1 MIFYKIILN
10 YYYDTGGNVTTT
22 GNLEI
27 ASINPFR
34 YRSYYYDKETGFY
47 YLNSRYYN
55 PIWGRFLNVDSVIGA
70 NRDILGNNLYA
81 YCSNNPASKID
92 FNGFSAI
99 NLSILGAGG
108 HIGFSCDA
116 PIEW

>member
-1 MIFYKIILN
+1 MKMPISVLN
-10 YYYDTGGNVTTT
+10 SMVPNVK
-22 GNLEI
+22 GKKVSL
-27 ASINPFR
+27 
-34 YRSYYYDKETGFY
+34 Y

-108 HIGFSCDA
+108 MTLADSLQLTYQF
-116 PIEW
+116 